1 MNIKFNDKRVD
12 GVITTFLLFT
22 SQVHFYYLFI
32 FYIFIITVFFI
43 IFCHTLLQQYLHH
56 TTAFSCNYR
65 KVFVDD
71 VIYGWKRIAPLSNIT
86 RPFKCVSEV
95 IFPRGCSPV
104 SLLDIFRK
112 ALQQNTSGGLPLE
125 HITLSLCIRVK
136 EYEKHFSF

>member
-1 MNIKFNDKRVD
+1 MNIKFNNKRVD

-22 SQVHFYYLFI
+22 SQVRFYYLFI
-32 FYIFIITVFFI
+32 YLFIITVFFV
-43 IFCHTLLQQYLHH
+43 IFLSHLTSAILTPY
-56 TTAFSCNYR
+56 SCNHR

-71 VIYGWKRIAPLSNIT
+71 VIYGWQRIAPLSNIT

-95 IFPRGCSPV
+95 IFPRECSPV

-112 ALQQNTSGGLPLE
+112 PLQQNTSGGLPLE

-136 EYEKHFSF
+136 EYKKHFSF

>member
-1 MNIKFNDKRVD
+1 MNIKFNNKRVN

-22 SQVHFYYLFI
+22 SQIRFYYLFI
-32 FYIFIITVFFI
+32 YLFIITVLFV
-43 IFCHTLLQQYLHH
+43 IFLSHLTSAILKSY
-56 TTAFSCNYR
+56 SCNHR

-71 VIYGWKRIAPLSNIT
+71 VIYGWQRIAPLSNIT

-95 IFPRGCSPV
+95 IFPRECSPV

-112 ALQQNTSGGLPLE
+112 PLQQNTSGGLPLE

-136 EYEKHFSF
+136 EYKKHFSF